1 LSQNPAPLPLTTA
14 EEFMLW
20 EDRPAY
26 PWSWYMRIR
35 LDGGLQRTA
44 FEQAIRNT
52 VARQPMLRALIRPR
66 GWRSYQWEFENVPE
80 PTIDW
85 IDQTPTDDYPETT
98 FLDPR
103 SEPGLRVTVTSDGRQ
118 THAAF
123 LVHHCSVDGLSTM
136 ALITE
141 ALINYTNLISADGE
155 EVPLPEID
163 IARLPQRNAFG
174 LTWWKIFKML
184 PAQLLGLRRVQKFF
198 TNRVIPLT
206 PHQPSADDA
215 PLPPGYPKIICRTM
229 DVEQT
234 KRFIAATKN
243 RGVTVNDTVI
253 WGLFTGAR
261 DWQERFAAKLEKG
274 HLRMVVPI
282 NLRGPNDGD
291 LPATNVASIVFIDHK
306 RSRRNTPEKALSKI
320 HREMGLIKRF
330 RHGLTFLQALWLVR
344 FTPGGIRKGARDR
357 RKVSMI
363 FTNLGR
369 VLTRTPLDTDDDGRI
384 RVGDAVVTHVDFM
397 PPHRPFLCASLG
409 LVWYANRLHFTLHY
423 DPRVMS
429 SDEGEALMTALQNRL
444 HAFTDEQIPG

>member
-1 LSQNPAPLPLTTA
+1 
-14 EEFMLW
+14 
-20 EDRPAY
+20 
-26 PWSWYMRIR
+26 MRIR
-35 LDGGLQRTA
+35 LDGGFVRPA
-44 FEQAIRNT
+44 FEQDIRDT

-66 GWRSYQWEFENVPE
+66 GWRSHQWEFENVPE

-103 SEPGLRVTVTSDGRQ
+103 KEPGLRVTVITDGKR
-118 THAAF
+118 THVAL

-141 ALINYTNLISADGE
+141 VLINYTNLIAPNGE
-155 EVPLPEID
+155 QIPLPVID
-163 IARLPQRNAFG
+163 ISRLPQRNAFG
-174 LTWWKIFKML
+174 LTWWKILKML
-184 PAQLLGLRRVQKFF
+184 PVQLLGLRRVQKFF

-206 PHQPSADDA
+206 PHEPLADDD
-215 PLPPGYPKIICRTM
+215 PLPPGYPKVICRAL
-229 DVEQT
+229 DAKQT
-234 KRFIAATKN
+234 KRFIAATKH
-243 RGVTVNDTVI
+243 RGVTVNDTVM

-261 DWQERFAAKLEKG
+261 DWQEKYATKREKG

-306 RSRRNTPEKALSKI
+306 RSSGYTPEKALSKI
-320 HREMGLIKRF
+320 HREMSLIKQF
-330 RHGLTFLQALWLVR
+330 QHGLTFLQALWVVR
-344 FTPGGIRKGARDR
+344 FMPGGIRKGARDR

-363 FTNLGR
+363 FSNLGR
-369 VLTRTPLDTDDDGRI
+369 VLTRTPFETDEDGQI
-384 RVGDAVVTHVDFM
+384 RVGDAVITHVDFM
-397 PPHRPFLCASLG
+397 PPLRPFLCASLG

-429 SDEGEALMTALQNRL
+429 PDQSEDLMTTLFDRL
-444 HAFTDEQIPG
+444 HSFTDEQTVV